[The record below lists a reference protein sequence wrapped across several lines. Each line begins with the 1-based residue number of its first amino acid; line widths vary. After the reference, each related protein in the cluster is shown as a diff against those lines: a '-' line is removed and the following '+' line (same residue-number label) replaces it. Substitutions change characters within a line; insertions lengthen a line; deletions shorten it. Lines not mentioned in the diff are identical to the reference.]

1 MGKTCR
7 PSNPPS
13 GPCQL
18 LAGKGYAGYVRSRV
32 LPAPPY
38 WEARPT
44 DWVNYMESL
53 MDMRNIKNP
62 YDQQD
67 AITDVL
73 KKKREP
79 GGYQLIKD

>member
-1 MGKTCR
+1 M
-7 PSNPPS
+7 
-13 GPCQL
+13 QQ
-18 LAGKGYAGYVRSRV
+18 VRSRV
-32 LPAPPY
+32 LPALPY
-38 WEARPT
+38 REARPT
-44 DWVNYMESL
+44 DWVHYVESL

-62 YDQQD
+62 HFRPTLVQQALTYDQQD